1 MLPGGADRGEIDL
14 RDIEIHG
21 LTAARLDVGKLDVGI
36 LGGGMAGNLLARQ
49 LARAL
54 PGRRIGLFEQRTGY
68 GHAVGESMVEIASNY
83 LIRRLGLSSY
93 LYDRQYPKNG
103 LRYFFDS
110 PGRDTAL
117 HEMSEIGSD
126 SLPVYPAFQIDRSRF
141 EGDLFDMNRDGGVLV
156 RSGTRVKDID
166 LGRAGGPHR
175 IRVSHGATS
184 EAFECRWLVDATGR
198 RRAVARSES
207 LNRPE
212 TQLDNAST
220 WGWFEGVGDIDAHGP
235 ESFRERIR
243 YTPRRLSTL
252 HFLHRGYWIWFIPL
266 HDGLTSIGV
275 VADKRACKT
284 RFRSDAEFLAFLR
297 EHRAVASLLEN
308 ARCVATRSFT
318 QLAYG
323 TRRFY
328 SPDRWALVGE
338 AAAFPDP
345 FYSPGADFIAL
356 GNDFVSDLIARDL
369 GGESDVRRRRR
380 TELYDEFM
388 RFRLEAAMLLYRDQY
403 AHLGSYE
410 LGKLKWDFDIGCYYN
425 LWFSAYLHDQHL
437 DLRQIRRQLGQSRF
451 VLSALANFASLFRRV
466 DAHLTAGN
474 TYHRHNRGRY
484 SRGLDCLGFL
494 DEIARPRSDA
504 EVFDRTVAIFNDI
517 HHRALDLLADG
528 RGPVRRAPL
537 PLTSFVGEGAF
548 GPSQGFAAP

>member
-1 MLPGGADRGEIDL
+1 MTSATSTPTRP
-14 RDIEIHG
+14 
-21 LTAARLDVGKLDVGI
+21 TATKLDVGI
-36 LGGGMAGNLLARQ
+36 LGGGTAGNLLARQ
-49 LARAL
+49 LSRSL
-54 PGRRIGLFEQRTGY
+54 PGHRIGLFEQRTEF

-110 PGRDTAL
+110 SEHDVPL

-141 EGDLFDMNRDGGVLV
+141 EGDLLEMNRTDGVV
-156 RSGTRVKDID
+156 ARSGTRVEGIA
-166 LGRAGGPHR
+166 LGSGGDSHR
-175 IRVSHGATS
+175 IRVSNGALS
-184 EAFECRWLVDATGR
+184 EYFECRWLVDATGR
-198 RRAVARSES
+198 RRSVARSEN

-212 TQLDNAST
+212 TRLDNAAF
-220 WGWFEGVGDIDAHGP
+220 WGWFEGVADIDQHGP

-243 YTPRRLSTL
+243 HTPRRLSTL

-266 HDGLTSIGV
+266 HEGMTSIGV
-275 VADKRACKT
+275 VADKRT
-284 RFRSDAEFLAFLR
+284 RDVRFRTDVEFLAFLR

-308 ARCVATRSFT
+308 ARCVATRSFSR
-318 QLAYG
+318 LAYG
-323 TRRFY
+323 THRYY

-369 GGESDVRRRRR
+369 RGEDDGRRRRR

-403 AHLGSYE
+403 AYLGSYE

-437 DLRQIRRQLGQSRF
+437 DLRQVKRQLGQGRF
-451 VLSALANFASLFRRV
+451 VLSALSNFAALFGRI
-466 DAHLTAGN
+466 DAHLTSRKA
-474 TYHRHNRGRY
+474 YHRHNRGRY

-504 EVFDRTVAIFNDI
+504 EVFEQTLAIFNDVRD
-517 HHRALDLLADG
+517 RALDLLADG
-528 RGPVRRAPL
+528 GRTVRRGPL
-537 PLTSFVGEGAF
+537 PLASFVGGTALDGSPES
-548 GPSQGFAAP
+548 PRP